1 MLRALWFGLV
11 VAIAPMAACSK
22 DTATPAVAAHEP
34 VGKVVAISGKVEA
47 IRGGQT
53 RVLAMDA
60 PVFGD
65 DEVIVGADGSVGI
78 DLAHNNARWS
88 LEAGRRGKIR
98 ESVAWTMAKVDTP
111 AKPVEHATSA
121 AGREGERNAA
131 TSATTETGTAP
142 AEPITAGSTAG
153 SAAVDDRRKEPTK
166 PVTKPVTKPTTGD
179 LGLVGRGPGGGGA
192 GQSYG
197 AGAGRLGVERN
208 GAGAPAVDRE
218 PAGDPPPPPPPPP
231 PPVDEEAKKG
241 NVEPKTPSTPDDA
254 KRQEA
259 IRKVILAQKATLLA
273 CPGAAG
279 LKVDITVARSVAK
292 IAIVGGKT
300 ADPAATLKCME
311 TKLQQLKLARAE
323 PFVVRLEL

>member
-11 VAIAPMAACSK
+11 VAITPMTACSK

-78 DLAHNNARWS
+78 DLAHNNARWT

-131 TSATTETGTAP
+131 TSATTETGTAR
-142 AEPITAGSTAG
+142 AEPITAAG
-153 SAAVDDRRKEPTK
+153 SAAVDDRPKEVT
-166 PVTKPVTKPTTGD
+166 VTKPVKPTTKD
-179 LGLVGRGPGGGGA
+179 LGGLTGTGPGGGGV

-197 AGAGRLGVERN
+197 AGAGRLGADRKGV
-208 GAGAPAVDRE
+208 GAPNPKLERE
-218 PAGDPPPPPPPPP
+218 PAGDVPPPPPPPPP
-231 PPVDEEAKKG
+231 PAEEEDKRVSMDKDKEG
-241 NVEPKTPSTPDDA
+241 PSDPDA
-254 KRQEA
+254 VKRQEA
-259 IRKVILAQKATLLA
+259 IRKVILAQKATLLS

-279 LKVDITVARSVAK
+279 LKLDITVVRSVAK
-292 IAIVGGKT
+292 VAIVGGKT

-323 PFVVRLEL
+323 QFVVRLEL

>member
-11 VAIAPMAACSK
+11 VAIAPLAACSK

-65 DEVIVGADGSVGI
+65 DEVVVGTDGSVGI

-98 ESVAWTMAKVDTP
+98 ESVAWTMAKVDAP

-131 TSATTETGTAP
+131 TSATTETGVAP
-142 AEPITAGSTAG
+142 AEPIAAAG
-153 SAAVDDRRKEPTK
+153 SATVENRRKEGT
-166 PVTKPVTKPTTGD
+166 VTKPAIKPTTKD
-179 LGLVGRGPGGGGA
+179 LGTGPGGGGA

-197 AGAGRLGVERN
+197 AGAGRLGADRK
-208 GAGAPAVDRE
+208 GAGAPNPKVERQ
-218 PAGDPPPPPPPPP
+218 PAGHVPPT
-231 PPVDEEAKKG
+231 EEEDHSMDKKA
-241 NVEPKTPSTPDDA
+241 PTDPDDA

-259 IRKVILAQKATLLA
+259 IRKVILAQKATLLT

-279 LKVDITVARSVAK
+279 LKLDITVVRSVAK
-292 IAIVGGKT
+292 VAIVGGKT

-323 PFVVRLEL
+323 QFVVRLEL